1 MNWVVENV
9 GASIDNQEKKN
20 VSGAMTDAS
29 ITSCK
34 KGYNSLQVRF
44 LFALEL
50 YQVFVHLFYALN
62 NHKYQ
67 YHLCKAA
74 SIYGDR

>member
-1 MNWVVENV
+1 MNWVVENI
-9 GASIDNQEKKN
+9 GASIDNQGKKN
-20 VSGAMTDAS
+20 LSGAMTDAS

-34 KGYNSLQVRF
+34 KGCNSLQVRF

-50 YQVFVHLFYALN
+50 HQVFVHLFCALN

-74 SIYGDR
+74 STYGDC

>member
-20 VSGAMTDAS
+20 LSGAMTDAS

-50 YQVFVHLFYALN
+50 YQVFVHLFCALN